1 MPDKLKIFA
10 GPAFAQEKEYIA
22 GILLSELCG
31 LDWEIHFS
39 EACTDYVIEL
49 ANGTTVRINDAFF
62 GSCNGDYLR
71 SDLIPES
78 GTDVTNPFDHTPLAV
93 LYGEPEFTA
102 DSGRYYCGLDLF
114 ASAYF
119 MVTRWEE
126 HVLPCRDRHGR
137 FPAEHALATRTGW
150 LNRAI
155 VHEWSRFL
163 EQIFNSLGF
172 RLPERNTRFR
182 LDISCDVDHP
192 ELWKNPADWFR
203 SIGGALIRRRDIGEA
218 VYWLKYKLSGSKD
231 PFDVFDEWFDMFEK
245 YNLGVQFNFLS
256 ERAKGSDCWYALNDP
271 FVVKT
276 MKKIRGRGHKIGLHT
291 SYESFDHPELIHVE
305 RAKLE
310 EISGENINHSR
321 AHYLRF
327 RAPET
332 WQQLSGAG
340 IISDSSVGYPEAE
353 GFRTGMC
360 TSYPVFDFLN
370 RKTLP
375 LREEPLVAMDVTLA
389 LYRRYTPQQALE
401 RLFELKKEVLKYNGT
416 FTLLWHN
423 SSWNTH
429 FWTPWK
435 RVFTNFI
442 HETRQI

>member
-1 MPDKLKIFA
+1 
-10 GPAFAQEKEYIA
+10 
-22 GILLSELCG
+22 
-31 LDWEIHFS
+31 
-39 EACTDYVIEL
+39 
-49 ANGTTVRINDAFF
+49 
-62 GSCNGDYLR
+62 
-71 SDLIPES
+71 
-78 GTDVTNPFDHTPLAV
+78 
-93 LYGEPEFTA
+93 
-102 DSGRYYCGLDLF
+102 
-114 ASAYF
+114 
-119 MVTRWEE
+119 
-126 HVLPCRDRHGR
+126 
-137 FPAEHALATRTGW
+137 
-150 LNRAI
+150 
-155 VHEWSRFL
+155 
-163 EQIFNSLGF
+163 
-172 RLPERNTRFR
+172 
-182 LDISCDVDHP
+182 
-192 ELWKNPADWFR
+192 
-203 SIGGALIRRRDIGEA
+203 
-218 VYWLKYKLSGSKD
+218 
-231 PFDVFDEWFDMFEK
+231 
-245 YNLGVQFNFLS
+245 
-256 ERAKGSDCWYALNDP
+256 
-271 FVVKT
+271 
-276 MKKIRGRGHKIGLHT
+276 
-291 SYESFDHPELIHVE
+291 VE

-435 RVFTNFI
+435 SVFTNFI